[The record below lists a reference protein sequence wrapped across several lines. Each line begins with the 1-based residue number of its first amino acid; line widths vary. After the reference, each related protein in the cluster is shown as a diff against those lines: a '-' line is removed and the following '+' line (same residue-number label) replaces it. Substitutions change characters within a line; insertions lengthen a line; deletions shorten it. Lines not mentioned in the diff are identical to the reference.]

1 MKYSI
6 KCLLHHMGQEIER
19 KYLITGEFKSK
30 AIKSLQIKQGY
41 LSSIP
46 ERTVRIRI
54 QDDQGFLTIKGSNKK
69 NSISRFEWEKEITK
83 EEANELIQ
91 LCEVGIIDKIRYIV
105 PFGDKIIE
113 VDEFYGE
120 NEGLILAEIELDD
133 ENETIEKPNWLGK
146 EVTDD
151 PRYYNSMLMKNP
163 YKNWDNK

>member
-1 MKYSI
+1 
-6 KCLLHHMGQEIER
+6 MGQEIER

-46 ERTVRIRI
+46 ERTVRVRI

-163 YKNWDNK
+163 YKNWDNKYFLF

>member
-1 MKYSI
+1 
-6 KCLLHHMGQEIER
+6 MGQEIER

-46 ERTVRIRI
+46 ERTVRVRI

-133 ENETIEKPNWLGK
+133 ENENIEKPNWLGK

-151 PRYYNSMLMKNP
+151 PKYYNSVLMKNP

>member
-1 MKYSI
+1 
-6 KCLLHHMGQEIER
+6 MGQEIER

-46 ERTVRIRI
+46 ERTVRVRI

-105 PFGDKIIE
+105 PFGNKIIE

-133 ENETIEKPNWLGK
+133 ENETIEIPNWLGK

>member
-1 MKYSI
+1 
-6 KCLLHHMGQEIER
+6 MGQEIER

-46 ERTVRIRI
+46 ERTVRVRI
-54 QDDQGFLTIKGSNKK
+54 QDNQGFLTIKGSNKK

-91 LCEVGIIDKIRYIV
+91 LCEVGIIDKKRYIV
-105 PFGDKIIE
+105 PFGNKIIE

-133 ENETIEKPNWLGK
+133 ENETIEKPDWLGK

-151 PRYYNSMLMKNP
+151 PRYYNSMLKKNP

>member
-1 MKYSI
+1 
-6 KCLLHHMGQEIER
+6 MGQEIER

-46 ERTVRIRI
+46 ERTVRVRI

>member
-1 MKYSI
+1 
-6 KCLLHHMGQEIER
+6 MGQEIER

-46 ERTVRIRI
+46 ERTVRVRI
-54 QDDQGFLTIKGSNKK
+54 QDNQGFLTIKGSNKK

-105 PFGDKIIE
+105 PFGNKIIE

-133 ENETIEKPNWLGK
+133 ENENIEKPNWLGK

>member
-1 MKYSI
+1 
-6 KCLLHHMGQEIER
+6 MGQEIER

-30 AIKSLQIKQGY
+30 AIKSFQIKQGY

-46 ERTVRIRI
+46 ERTVRVRI
-54 QDDQGFLTIKGSNKK
+54 QDNQGFLTVKGSNKK

-91 LCEVGIIDKIRYIV
+91 LCEVGIIDKKRYIV
-105 PFGDKIIE
+105 PFRDKIIV
-113 VDEFYGE
+113 VDVFNGE

-133 ENETIEKPNWLGK
+133 ENENIEKPNWLGK

>member
-1 MKYSI
+1 
-6 KCLLHHMGQEIER
+6 MGQEIER

-46 ERTVRIRI
+46 ERTVRVRI
-54 QDDQGFLTIKGSNKK
+54 QDNQGFLTIKGSNKK

-91 LCEVGIIDKIRYIV
+91 LCEVGIIDKKRYIV
-105 PFGDKIIE
+105 PFGNKIIE

-133 ENETIEKPNWLGK
+133 ENENIVIPNWLGK

>member
-1 MKYSI
+1 
-6 KCLLHHMGQEIER
+6 MGQEIER

-46 ERTVRIRI
+46 ERTVRVRI
-54 QDDQGFLTIKGSNKK
+54 QNDQGFLTIKGSNKK

-91 LCEVGIIDKIRYIV
+91 LCEVGIIDKIRYII

-133 ENETIEKPNWLGK
+133 ENENIEKPNWLGK

-151 PRYYNSMLMKNP
+151 IKYYNSMLMKNP
-163 YKNWDNK
+163 YKNWDDK

>member
-1 MKYSI
+1 
-6 KCLLHHMGQEIER
+6 MGQEIER

-46 ERTVRIRI
+46 ERTVRVRI
-54 QDDQGFLTIKGSNKK
+54 QDNQGFLTIKGSNKK

-91 LCEVGIIDKIRYIV
+91 LCEVGIIDKKRYIV

-133 ENETIEKPNWLGK
+133 ENENIVIPNWLGK

>member
-1 MKYSI
+1 
-6 KCLLHHMGQEIER
+6 MGQEIER

-46 ERTVRIRI
+46 ERTVRVRI
-54 QDDQGFLTIKGSNKK
+54 QDNQGFLTIKGSNKK

-120 NEGLILAEIELDD
+120 NKGLILAEIELDD
-133 ENETIEKPNWLGK
+133 ENENIEKPNWLGK
-146 EVTDD
+146 EVTAD

>member
-1 MKYSI
+1 
-6 KCLLHHMGQEIER
+6 MGQEIER

-46 ERTVRIRI
+46 ERTVRVRI
-54 QDDQGFLTIKGSNKK
+54 QDNQGFLTIKGSNKK

-91 LCEVGIIDKIRYIV
+91 LCEVGIIDKKRYIV

-133 ENETIEKPNWLGK
+133 ENENIEKPNWLGK

-163 YKNWDNK
+163 YKNWDNN

>member
-1 MKYSI
+1 
-6 KCLLHHMGQEIER
+6 MGQEIER

-46 ERTVRIRI
+46 ERTVRVRI
-54 QDDQGFLTIKGSNKK
+54 QDNQGFLTIKGSNKK

-105 PFGDKIIE
+105 PFGNKIIE

-133 ENETIEKPNWLGK
+133 ENETIEKPDWLGK

-163 YKNWDNK
+163 YKYWDNK

>member
-1 MKYSI
+1 
-6 KCLLHHMGQEIER
+6 MGQEIER

-46 ERTVRIRI
+46 ERTVRVRI
-54 QDDQGFLTIKGSNKK
+54 QDNQGFLTIKGSNKK

-133 ENETIEKPNWLGK
+133 ENENIEKPNWLGK
-146 EVTDD
+146 EVTAD

>member
-1 MKYSI
+1 
-6 KCLLHHMGQEIER
+6 MGQEIER

-46 ERTVRIRI
+46 ERTVRVRI
-54 QDDQGFLTIKGSNKK
+54 QDNQGFLTIKGSNKK

-91 LCEVGIIDKIRYIV
+91 LCEVGIIDKKRYIV
-105 PFGDKIIE
+105 PFGNKIIE

-133 ENETIEKPNWLGK
+133 ENENIEKPDWLGK

-151 PRYYNSMLMKNP
+151 PRYYNSMLKKNP

>member
-1 MKYSI
+1 
-6 KCLLHHMGQEIER
+6 MGQEIER

-46 ERTVRIRI
+46 ERTVRVRI
-54 QDDQGFLTIKGSNKK
+54 QDNQGFLTIKGSNKK

-120 NEGLILAEIELDD
+120 NKGLILAEIELDD
-133 ENETIEKPNWLGK
+133 ENENIEIPNWLGK
-146 EVTDD
+146 EVTAD

>member
-1 MKYSI
+1 
-6 KCLLHHMGQEIER
+6 MGQEIER

-46 ERTVRIRI
+46 ERTVRVRI
-54 QDDQGFLTIKGSNKK
+54 QDNQGFLTIKGSNKK

-91 LCEVGIIDKIRYIV
+91 LCEVGIIDKKRYIV
-105 PFGDKIIE
+105 PFRDKIIE

-133 ENETIEKPNWLGK
+133 ENENIEKPNWLGK

>member
-1 MKYSI
+1 
-6 KCLLHHMGQEIER
+6 MGQEIER

-46 ERTVRIRI
+46 ERTVRVRI
-54 QDDQGFLTIKGSNKK
+54 QDNQGFLTIKGSNKK
-69 NSISRFEWEKEITK
+69 NSISRFEWEKAITK

-91 LCEVGIIDKIRYIV
+91 LCEVGIIDKKRYIV
-105 PFGDKIIE
+105 PFGNKIIE

-133 ENETIEKPNWLGK
+133 ENETIEKPDWLGK

-151 PRYYNSMLMKNP
+151 PRYYNSMLKKNP

>member
-1 MKYSI
+1 
-6 KCLLHHMGQEIER
+6 MGQEIER

-46 ERTVRIRI
+46 ERTVRVRI
-54 QDDQGFLTIKGSNKK
+54 QDNQGFLTIKGLNKK

-133 ENETIEKPNWLGK
+133 ENENIEKPNWLGK
-146 EVTDD
+146 EVTAD

>member
-1 MKYSI
+1 
-6 KCLLHHMGQEIER
+6 MGQEIER

-46 ERTVRIRI
+46 ERTVRVRI
-54 QDDQGFLTIKGSNKK
+54 QDNQGFLTIKGSNKK
-69 NSISRFEWEKEITK
+69 NSISRFEWEKKITK

-91 LCEVGIIDKIRYIV
+91 LCEVGIIDKKRYIV
-105 PFGDKIIE
+105 PFGNKIIE

-133 ENETIEKPNWLGK
+133 EDETIEKPDWLGK

-151 PRYYNSMLMKNP
+151 PRYYNSMLKKNP

>member
-1 MKYSI
+1 
-6 KCLLHHMGQEIER
+6 MGQEIER

-30 AIKSLQIKQGY
+30 AIKSLKIKQGY

-46 ERTVRIRI
+46 ERTVRVRI
-54 QDDQGFLTIKGSNKK
+54 QDNQGFLTIKGSNKK

-133 ENETIEKPNWLGK
+133 ENENIEKPNWLGK

-163 YKNWDNK
+163 YKNWDNN

>member
-1 MKYSI
+1 
-6 KCLLHHMGQEIER
+6 MGQEIER

-46 ERTVRIRI
+46 ERTVRVRI

-91 LCEVGIIDKIRYIV
+91 LCEVGIINKKRYIV
-105 PFGDKIIE
+105 PFRDKIIE

>member
-1 MKYSI
+1 
-6 KCLLHHMGQEIER
+6 MGQEIER

-30 AIKSLQIKQGY
+30 AINSFQIKQGY

-46 ERTVRIRI
+46 ERTVRVRI
-54 QDDQGFLTIKGSNKK
+54 QDNQGFLTIKGSNKK

-91 LCEVGIIDKIRYIV
+91 LCEVGIIDKKRYIV
-105 PFGDKIIE
+105 PFRDKIIE

-133 ENETIEKPNWLGK
+133 ENENIEKPNWLGK

>member
-1 MKYSI
+1 
-6 KCLLHHMGQEIER
+6 MGQEIER

-46 ERTVRIRI
+46 ERTVRVRI
-54 QDDQGFLTIKGSNKK
+54 QDNQGFLTIKGSNKK

-91 LCEVGIIDKIRYIV
+91 LCEVGIIDKKRYIV
-105 PFGDKIIE
+105 PFGNKIIE

-133 ENETIEKPNWLGK
+133 ENETIEKPDWLGK

>member
-1 MKYSI
+1 
-6 KCLLHHMGQEIER
+6 MGQEIER

-46 ERTVRIRI
+46 ERTVRVRI
-54 QDDQGFLTIKGSNKK
+54 QDNQGFLTIKGSNKK

-133 ENETIEKPNWLGK
+133 ENETIEKPDWLGK

>member
-1 MKYSI
+1 
-6 KCLLHHMGQEIER
+6 MGQEIER

-46 ERTVRIRI
+46 ERTVRVRI

-91 LCEVGIIDKIRYIV
+91 LCEVGIIDKKRYIV
-105 PFGDKIIE
+105 PFGNKIIE

-133 ENETIEKPNWLGK
+133 ENETIEKPDWLGK

>member
-1 MKYSI
+1 
-6 KCLLHHMGQEIER
+6 MGQEIER

-30 AIKSLQIKQGY
+30 AIKSFQIKQGY

-46 ERTVRIRI
+46 ERTVRVRI
-54 QDDQGFLTIKGSNKK
+54 QDNQGFLTVKGSNKK

-91 LCEVGIIDKIRYIV
+91 LCEVGIIDKKRYIV
-105 PFGDKIIE
+105 PFRDKIIE
-113 VDEFYGE
+113 VDVFNGE

-133 ENETIEKPNWLGK
+133 ENENIEKPNWLGK

>member
-1 MKYSI
+1 
-6 KCLLHHMGQEIER
+6 MGQEIER

-46 ERTVRIRI
+46 ERTVRVRI
-54 QDDQGFLTIKGSNKK
+54 QDNQGFLTIKGSNKK

-91 LCEVGIIDKIRYIV
+91 LCEIGIIDKIRYIV

-133 ENETIEKPNWLGK
+133 ENENIEKPNWLGK
-146 EVTDD
+146 EVTDN

>member
-1 MKYSI
+1 
-6 KCLLHHMGQEIER
+6 MGQEIER

-46 ERTVRIRI
+46 ERTVRVRI
-54 QDDQGFLTIKGSNKK
+54 QDNQGFLTIKGSNKK

-91 LCEVGIIDKIRYIV
+91 LCEMGIIDKKRYIV
-105 PFGDKIIE
+105 PFRDKIIE

-133 ENETIEKPNWLGK
+133 ENENIEKPNWLGK

>member
-1 MKYSI
+1 
-6 KCLLHHMGQEIER
+6 MGQEIER

-46 ERTVRIRI
+46 ERTVRVRI
-54 QDDQGFLTIKGSNKK
+54 QDNQGFLTIKGSNKK

-91 LCEVGIIDKIRYIV
+91 LCEVGIIDKKRYIV
-105 PFGDKIIE
+105 PFGNKIIE

-133 ENETIEKPNWLGK
+133 EDETIEKPDWLGK

>member
-1 MKYSI
+1 
-6 KCLLHHMGQEIER
+6 MGQEIER

-46 ERTVRIRI
+46 ERTVRVRI
-54 QDDQGFLTIKGSNKK
+54 QDNQGFLTIKSSNKK
-69 NSISRFEWEKEITK
+69 NSISRFEWEKAITK

-91 LCEVGIIDKIRYIV
+91 LCEVGIIDKKRYIV
-105 PFGDKIIE
+105 PFGNKIIE

-133 ENETIEKPNWLGK
+133 ENETIEKPDWLGK

>member
-1 MKYSI
+1 
-6 KCLLHHMGQEIER
+6 MGQEIER

-46 ERTVRIRI
+46 ERTVRVRI

-91 LCEVGIIDKIRYIV
+91 LCEVGIIDKKRYIV
-105 PFGDKIIE
+105 PFRDKIIE

-133 ENETIEKPNWLGK
+133 ENENIEKPNWLGK

>member
-1 MKYSI
+1 
-6 KCLLHHMGQEIER
+6 MGQEIER

-46 ERTVRIRI
+46 ERTVRVRI
-54 QDDQGFLTIKGSNKK
+54 QDNQGFLTIKGSNKK

-91 LCEVGIIDKIRYIV
+91 LCEVGIIDKKRYIV

-133 ENETIEKPNWLGK
+133 ENENIEKPNWLGK

>member
-1 MKYSI
+1 
-6 KCLLHHMGQEIER
+6 MGQEIER

-46 ERTVRIRI
+46 ERTVRVRI
-54 QDDQGFLTIKGSNKK
+54 QDNQGFLTIKGSNKK

-91 LCEVGIIDKIRYIV
+91 LCEVGIIDKKRYIV
-105 PFGDKIIE
+105 PFGNKIIE

-133 ENETIEKPNWLGK
+133 ENETIEKPDWLGK

-151 PRYYNSMLMKNP
+151 ARYYNSMLMKNP
-163 YKNWDNK
+163 YKNWDKK

>member
-1 MKYSI
+1 
-6 KCLLHHMGQEIER
+6 MGQEIER

-46 ERTVRIRI
+46 ERTVRVRI
-54 QDDQGFLTIKGSNKK
+54 QNDQGFLTIKGSNKK

-91 LCEVGIIDKIRYIV
+91 LCEVGIIDKIRYII

-133 ENETIEKPNWLGK
+133 ENENIEKPNWLGK

-163 YKNWDNK
+163 YKNWYNK

>member
-1 MKYSI
+1 
-6 KCLLHHMGQEIER
+6 MGQEIER

-46 ERTVRIRI
+46 ERTVRVRI
-54 QDDQGFLTIKGSNKK
+54 QDNQGFLTIKGSNKK

-91 LCEVGIIDKIRYIV
+91 LCELGIIDKKRYIV
-105 PFGDKIIE
+105 PFRDKIIE

-133 ENETIEKPNWLGK
+133 ENENIEKPNWLGK

>member
-1 MKYSI
+1 
-6 KCLLHHMGQEIER
+6 MGQEIER

-46 ERTVRIRI
+46 ERTVRVRI
-54 QDDQGFLTIKGSNKK
+54 QDNQGFLTIKGSNKK

-91 LCEVGIIDKIRYIV
+91 LCEVGIIDKKRYIV
-105 PFGDKIIE
+105 PFGNKIIE

-133 ENETIEKPNWLGK
+133 ENENIEKPNWLGK

>member
-1 MKYSI
+1 
-6 KCLLHHMGQEIER
+6 MGQEIER

-46 ERTVRIRI
+46 ERTVRVRI
-54 QDDQGFLTIKGSNKK
+54 QDNQGFLTIKGSNKK

-91 LCEVGIIDKIRYIV
+91 LCEMGIIDKKRYII
-105 PFGDKIIE
+105 PFRDKIIE

-133 ENETIEKPNWLGK
+133 ENENIEKPNWLGK